1 MNRFVASLKSWVH
14 SSQYPWLAMTFKMLS
29 SEKKLCFLLGS
40 ALTARMAFRIGYTK
54 HMSWPESTKKPNH
67 VLIVTLIPNF
77 LWPIHKWVIPDRKLR
92 LLNDW
97 GWNCLDFNQKK
108 EEEGK
113 NVKNGK
119 GFVYGSSI
127 VPLSLTIWDC
137 WVAEIQVLLIKKS
150 QKGAVRLVQHSD
162 WKWFGCSISSVNYQI
177 EQSSTTKFLIKLSFI
192 SMTTTMKDIVKWASH
207 YINKQI
213 YSNNVG

>member
-1 MNRFVASLKSWVH
+1 ML
-14 SSQYPWLAMTFKMLS
+14 LLS

-40 ALTARMAFRIGYTK
+40 ALTARTAFRIGSTK

-77 LWPIHKWVIPDRKLR
+77 LWPIHKWVIPDRKLL

-119 GFVYGSSI
+119 GFCLWLLYCAIKFNYLRLLSGWNSGSADI
-127 VPLSLTIWDC
+127 AKP
-137 WVAEIQVLLIKKS
+137 
-150 QKGAVRLVQHSD
+150 KGCSSFGPTFWLKVVRLFHQQCQLSNRTEFNNKVFNKIIIYINDNNHERYS
-162 WKWFGCSISSVNYQI
+162 KVSISLH
-177 EQSSTTKFLIKLSFI
+177 K
-192 SMTTTMKDIVKWASH
+192 
-207 YINKQI
+207 
-213 YSNNVG
+213 